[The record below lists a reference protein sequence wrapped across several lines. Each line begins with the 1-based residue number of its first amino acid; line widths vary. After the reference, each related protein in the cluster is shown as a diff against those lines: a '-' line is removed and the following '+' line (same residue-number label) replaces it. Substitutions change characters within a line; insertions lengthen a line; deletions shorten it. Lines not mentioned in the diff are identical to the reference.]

1 MTPSAVRVAY
11 NCFMFISMIVAFI
24 FNICAILGDN
34 WIEGEREGELI
45 HDGLWVTCENSKCL
59 KFSDTKVVLSGNLFL
74 QFLLP
79 LLLLTLNLN
88 RLNIFQKFFHVT
100 REVNLTDRPCL
111 AFITRI
117 YFIGAIILEI
127 DKREYL

>member
-45 HDGLWVTCENSKCL
+45 HDGLWVTCKNSKCL

-100 REVNLTDRPCL
+100 RKRLIRQIDPALPLLRE
-111 AFITRI
+111 FI
-117 YFIGAIILEI
+117 L
-127 DKREYL
+127 